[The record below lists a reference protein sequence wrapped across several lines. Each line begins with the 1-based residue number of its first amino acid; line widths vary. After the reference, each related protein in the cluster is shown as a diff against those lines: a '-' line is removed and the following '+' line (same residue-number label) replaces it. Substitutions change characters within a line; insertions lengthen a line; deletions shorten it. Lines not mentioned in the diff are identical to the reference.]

1 MYGLERQRTQG
12 YLEVR
17 DMLYILSGS
26 FASGRGLKEGIRDC
40 CRMLENA
47 HGERSLFLKNVK
59 YMLRS
64 MEEGNV
70 SERDLFSAFVK
81 ASGFPELQQMAAIYS
96 LCIQTGGNLPKA
108 MIETSDSMLRK
119 LQLWQEIRSRTS
131 QKRLEFIIMTMIVP
145 LLLFS
150 VNRTSDYFSPL
161 YETVQGRVLMT
172 LIYGGVI
179 TAFLWSTWILERGK
193 E

>member
-1 MYGLERQRTQG
+1 
-12 YLEVR
+12 
-17 DMLYILSGS
+17 
-26 FASGRGLKEGIRDC
+26 
-40 CRMLENA
+40 
-47 HGERSLFLKNVK
+47 
-59 YMLRS
+59 
-64 MEEGNV
+64 
-70 SERDLFSAFVK
+70 
-81 ASGFPELQQMAAIYS
+81 
-96 LCIQTGGNLPKA
+96 

-150 VNRTSDYFSPL
+150 VNGTSDYFSPL

-179 TAFLWSTWILERGK
+179 AAFLWSTWILERGK

>member
-1 MYGLERQRTQG
+1 
-12 YLEVR
+12 
-17 DMLYILSGS
+17 
-26 FASGRGLKEGIRDC
+26 
-40 CRMLENA
+40 
-47 HGERSLFLKNVK
+47 
-59 YMLRS
+59 
-64 MEEGNV
+64 
-70 SERDLFSAFVK
+70 
-81 ASGFPELQQMAAIYS
+81 
-96 LCIQTGGNLPKA
+96 
-108 MIETSDSMLRK
+108 MLRK

-161 YETVQGRVLMT
+161 YETVQGRALMT

-179 TAFLWSTWILERGK
+179 AAFLWSTWILERGK

>member
-1 MYGLERQRTQG
+1 
-12 YLEVR
+12 
-17 DMLYILSGS
+17 
-26 FASGRGLKEGIRDC
+26 
-40 CRMLENA
+40 MLENA

-161 YETVQGRVLMT
+161 YETIQGRVLMT

-179 TAFLWSTWILERGK
+179 AAFLWSTWILERGK